1 MLQIMNNFE
10 LQNFICELAFMQNA
24 SIKGQDFIQKF
35 MNIFAGLLSAFLN
48 QNQIKIEKE
57 VISKAMTMI
66 QNLKQSNV
74 QEFIED
80 FSLLI

>member
-1 MLQIMNNFE
+1 
-10 LQNFICELAFMQNA
+10 
-24 SIKGQDFIQKF
+24 